1 MCFFEILAMTDS
13 LSDIPS
19 SGASDELKT
28 TKTRSLWLPKRERN
42 VP

>member
-1 MCFFEILAMTDS
+1 MTDS

-28 TKTRSLWLPKRERN
+28 TKTRSLSPGVTGEFVAVENGL
-42 VP
+42 